1 MKFANVRDLK
11 INSKTIIRKLIKEDV
26 VITNRGKPVAAV
38 IYLNEDLLDSFVI
51 AHHPTLL
58 SGIELDAPF
67 NLLARAVPALDAS
80 IGELDNGAARVVELD
95 HLAAGC
101 HLQ

>member
-11 INSKTIIRKLIKEDV
+11 INSKTIIKKLITEDV

-38 IYLNEDLLDSFVI
+38 IYLDEDLLDSFVI

-58 SGIELDAPF
+58 AGIERDVQRWRSGRLKTLSLEQVRTR
-67 NLLARAVPALDAS
+67 LLGKTKKGKHTS
-80 IGELDNGAARVVELD
+80 
-95 HLAAGC
+95 
-101 HLQ
+101 

>member
-11 INSKTIIRKLIKEDV
+11 INSKTIIRRLIKEDV

-58 SGIELDAPF
+58 SGIERDVKRWRSGRLTTLSLEQVRKR
-67 NLLARAVPALDAS
+67 LL
-80 IGELDNGAARVVELD
+80 GNGKRGK
-95 HLAAGC
+95 HNS
-101 HLQ
+101 